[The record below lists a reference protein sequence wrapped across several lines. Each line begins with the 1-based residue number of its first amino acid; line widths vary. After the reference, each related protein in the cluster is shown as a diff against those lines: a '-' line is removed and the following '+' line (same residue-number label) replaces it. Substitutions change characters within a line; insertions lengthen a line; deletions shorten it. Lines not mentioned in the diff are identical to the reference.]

1 MANQKPPMILLEL
14 ADKRNSGWVKKGTE
28 GSNPEYMDTAEVT
41 WICPE
46 GFMAEDMGDGTRRN
60 KRIRYIENEEI
71 IDADKQDQ
79 LKMEPKK
86 KSSKIMFH
94 KGFMT
99 VVRDRNTIGLY
110 DFVRNVYANENAP
123 NRQES
128 ATVLF
133 REVDLNKKAE
143 QINENEEEVVMAL
156 AQVYKLRK
164 KNSKGGFDYNE
175 DKIDS
180 YASVLNIHGGE
191 DYGQKILSIS
201 NFAKVKPAVF
211 MQAITAFDSVVSTEV
226 AHALELGVIE
236 FEENV
241 AQYREGNQ
249 IIKSLGTQKMNK
261 KQQIDS
267 LSEYLKTPDGNEALT
282 KMRAALEVAKEKT
295 LK

>member
-1 MANQKPPMILLEL
+1 MANQKPPMLLLEL
-14 ADKRNSGWVKKGTE
+14 SQKRNSGWVQKGSE
-28 GSNPEYMDTAEVT
+28 GSNPIYRDTSEMEYIES
-41 WICPE
+41 E
-46 GFMAEDMGDGTRRN
+46 GFMAEMMDDNSRKN
-60 KRIRYIENEEI
+60 IKIRYIEGEDLI
-71 IDADKQDQ
+71 LRDKQEE
-79 LKMEPKK
+79 LKINPKRK
-86 KSSKIMFH
+86 DSKILFH
-94 KGFMT
+94 NGFMT
-99 VVRDRNTIGLY
+99 VVRSGNTRGLY
-110 DFVRNVYANENAP
+110 DYCENVYYNENAP
-123 NRQES
+123 NRPSS
-128 ATVLF
+128 ATALF
-133 REVDLNKKAE
+133 RVVDLNKKAE
-143 QINENEEEVVMAL
+143 QINENEEEVVIAL

-164 KNSKGGFDYNE
+164 KNSKGGYDYNE
-175 DKIDS
+175 DKIDA

-191 DYGQKILSIS
+191 DYGQKILAIS
-201 NFAKVKPAVF
+201 NFAKVNPTVF

-236 FEENV
+236 FQENV